1 MKAKYLI
8 IPALFFASVN
18 AIGQWSGTN
27 PELLS
32 GTAKLSGDLFVGP
45 SGAGLAIPGAPPVT
59 ATPDR
64 KINLY
69 RSHTGGM
76 LYPLGTPLSSYT
88 TGLKIVHKVSSYGAT
103 PAQWYNWEMASDH
116 QHMYFH
122 FANANRTIM
131 ALRQDGKVSIG
142 LSTGAATYV
151 GDYSLYVGNG
161 ILTEKIKVALASAG
175 DWSDYVFADNYNL
188 MPLSDVE
195 TFVKENKHLPGV
207 PSAEEVV
214 ETGIDLAKMDA
225 KLLEKIEELTLYVI
239 DLKKENDAIRKELEA
254 LKSTSVTQQ

>member
-8 IPALFFASVN
+8 IPALFFASIN
-18 AIGQWSGTN
+18 AFGQWSGSD
-27 PELLS
+27 PELLTGS
-32 GTAKLSGDLFVGP
+32 AKMGGDLFVGP
-45 SGAGLAIPGAPPVT
+45 SGLGVVVVGAPPIT
-59 ATPDR
+59 TTPDR
-64 KINLY
+64 KLNLY
-69 RSHTGGM
+69 RSHAGGIV
-76 LYPLGTPLSSYT
+76 YPFGTPLSSYT

-103 PAQWYNWEMASDH
+103 PAQWYNWEVASND

-122 FANANRTIM
+122 FANDNRTIM

-142 LSTGAATYV
+142 LSTGPATYP

-161 ILTEKIKVALASAG
+161 ILTEKIKVALSTTG
-175 DWSDYVFADNYNL
+175 DWADYVFADDYDL

-254 LKSTSVTQQ
+254 LKSNNVTQ